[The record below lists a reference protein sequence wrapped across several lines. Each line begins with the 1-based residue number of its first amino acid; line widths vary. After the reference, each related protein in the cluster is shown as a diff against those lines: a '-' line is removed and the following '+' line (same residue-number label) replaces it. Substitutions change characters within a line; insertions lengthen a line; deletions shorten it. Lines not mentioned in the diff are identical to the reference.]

1 MYTPLY
7 PEQSIS
13 MPHTPPRELS
23 SILITGASSGIGRAL
38 AIAYA
43 KPGIH
48 LSLSG
53 RNQQRLNEVAE
64 ECRLSGAKTSVDM
77 IDVTDMHEM
86 LKWITTSDNTHPLD
100 LVIANAGISAGG
112 GDDIE
117 DNETVRDIFSVN
129 LAGVL
134 NTVLPSIEV
143 MRIRKSGQIAI
154 ISSMAGFRGLPSA
167 PAYSAS
173 KAAVKAWGEGLRG
186 NLKDHGIKVNVVCPG
201 FVKSRISDKNSF
213 KMPMLMSA
221 EKAAGIIIRGLK
233 SNKPRIAFPWPIHFF
248 MWLIALLPPFL
259 SDQVLNKAPRKQ

>member
-1 MYTPLY
+1 
-7 PEQSIS
+7 
-13 MPHTPPRELS
+13 MPQTPPRQLT
-23 SILITGASSGIGRAL
+23 SILITGASSGIGRSL

-48 LSLSG
+48 LALSG
-53 RNQQRLNEVAE
+53 RDQQRLNEAAE
-64 ECRLSGAKTSVDM
+64 QCRVCGAETSVEM
-77 IDVTDMHEM
+77 IDVTDMHKM
-86 LKWITTSDNTHPLD
+86 SDWITATDNKHPLD

-117 DNETVRDIFSVN
+117 DSESVRDIFSVN

-173 KAAVKAWGEGLRG
+173 KAGVKAWGEGLRG
-186 NLKDHGIKVNVVCPG
+186 NLKDHGIKVSVVCPG
-201 FVKSRISDKNSF
+201 FVKSRITDKNSF
-213 KMPMLMSA
+213 KMPMLMSS
-221 EKAAGIIIRGLK
+221 EKAAGIIIRGLNKNK
-233 SNKPRIAFPWPIHFF
+233 SRIAFPWPIHFVI
-248 MWLIALLPPFL
+248 WLTASLPPFL
-259 SDQVLNKAPRKQ
+259 SDWIVNKAPRKQ